1 MRRALVASALSVT
14 LAALLVRAAK
24 VTEID
29 TVITGQLAFAALLFL
44 GAWFAHAI
52 KSRRED

>member
-14 LAALLVRAAK
+14 LAALLVRALHIQ
-24 VTEID
+24 TID
-29 TVITGQLAFAALLFL
+29 TAISGQLAFAALLFL